1 MRYYNEKTDF
11 SLKNINMTKDE
22 NGSFCLS
29 FKIFPIDEQKSNQ
42 LTKILTDRE
51 LEILKL
57 VVEGKNNSEIAKELV
72 VSVNTVKA
80 HLTNIFQKMKV
91 KDRVQAVV
99 KAIQENIIWCD
110 YKSEDMW

>member
-1 MRYYNEKTDF
+1 MQDYNEKKDF
-11 SLKNINMTKDE
+11 SLQKIHMTKDS
-22 NGSFCLS
+22 NGCFCLS
-29 FKIFPIDEQKSNQ
+29 FKILPVKETIDNTSASL
-42 LTKILTDRE
+42 LTNRE

-57 VVEGKNNSEIAKELV
+57 VVEGKNNTEIAKELV

-99 KAIQENIIWCD
+99 KAIQENII
-110 YKSEDMW
+110 